1 MGLLDGLLGKLSG
14 NRGGTEQV
22 ILNAV
27 TGLLADKNAGGLSG
41 LVDQFSKSGLGDV
54 VSSWVGTGS
63 NLPVSPDQIAKAFGK
78 DKLGQMAQQTGL
90 SHSDLTSALASALP
104 GIVDKL
110 TPQGKIPTDD
120 LLQQGLS
127 FLKGK
132 L

>member
-1 MGLLDGLLGKLSG
+1 MGLLDGLLGKLTG
-14 NRGGTEQV
+14 NQGGTEQV

-27 TGLLADKNAGGLSG
+27 TGLLSDKNAGGLSG
-41 LVDQFSKSGLGDV
+41 LVDQFAKSGLGDV

-90 SHSDLTSALASALP
+90 SHTDLTSALANVLP

-110 TPQGKIPTDD
+110 TPQGKVPTDD